1 MNFFK
6 MLFGGENTPLGYDN
20 VSGAEFEN
28 LIKETKDAVLIDV
41 RTSGE
46 FISGHIPNALN
57 YDMMSGA
64 FQKKLASLD
73 KNKTYL
79 VYCRSGSRSGQAAK
93 ILSTNGFTKIYN
105 LSGGVGAWLG
115 KLVR

>member
-1 MNFFK
+1 MNFLK
-6 MLFGGENTPLGYDN
+6 MLFGGEKAPLGYDN
-20 VSGAEFEN
+20 VNGAEFES
-28 LIKETKDAVLIDV
+28 LIKETKDAILIDV

-57 YDMMSGA
+57 YDMMSGV
-64 FQKKLASLD
+64 FQKKMASFD
-73 KNKTYL
+73 KNKTFL
-79 VYCRSGSRSGQAAK
+79 VYCRSGNRSGQAAK
-93 ILSTNGFTKIYN
+93 ILAENGFTKVYN